1 MQKHCLI
8 LLCRLK
14 TEPNWKV
21 KVLPLLLNYYQIYRG
36 RKIWKKIAACWDKHW
51 RSKTRFCVALL
62 KIQRFMMCST
72 TTIPK
77 KNLYADQDNYE
88 NVTMVKIWFTI
99 CIGVLWPRQVKNVS
113 DGEWGRPRHPHRQQ
127 PDRWWWWLS
136 LTYLIHDDQQLSHI
150 WHMLYLLKE
159 AKVSFELIWKS
170 KNQISSFFI
179 HHPPH
184 QNSFAEYLKMMT
196 TTHLQFSMC
205 KLKFY
210 SSGSQEKRSDYLFK
224 S

>member
-1 MQKHCLI
+1 M
-8 LLCRLK
+8 
-14 TEPNWKV
+14 
-21 KVLPLLLNYYQIYRG
+21 
-36 RKIWKKIAACWDKHW
+36 
-51 RSKTRFCVALL
+51 
-62 KIQRFMMCST
+62 
-72 TTIPK
+72 
-77 KNLYADQDNYE
+77 
-88 NVTMVKIWFTI
+88 KIWFTI

-136 LTYLIHDDQQLSHI
+136 LTYLINDDQQLSHI

-184 QNSFAEYLKMMT
+184 QNSFAEYLQMMT
-196 TTHLQFSMC
+196 TAHLQFPMC